1 MERTPCEIGEFEGQE
16 MTFSSARVERAVR
29 FPSAGQPSFILEGI
43 LHEPRRTE
51 PEQKAPVVI
60 LCHPHPVSSDMHDPL
75 ISSLAINLAENGMLA
90 LRFNFRGVGK
100 SAGQQTDGNMEPLDL
115 AGAIHFALAQP
126 GVNHAK
132 VAVIGHA
139 FGANIALTYAP
150 YDRRIRTIVA
160 VSLLLYRIPPNNQKL
175 FDGPLLF
182 ITGEDD
188 QVCPLYKL
196 QPFVEQQKGR
206 KGIKVITGARHL
218 MRGYENVAVATIMK
232 YMQTWA
238 TESGV

>member
-1 MERTPCEIGEFEGQE
+1 M
-16 MTFSSARVERAVR
+16 MFSSAQVERAVR
-29 FPSAGQPSFILEGI
+29 FPSAGQPSFSLEGI
-43 LHEPRRTE
+43 LHEPMRVGA
-51 PEQKAPVVI
+51 EQKAPVVI
-60 LCHPHPVSSDMHDPL
+60 LCHPQPVSSDMHDPL
-75 ISSLAINLAENGMLA
+75 IAALAARLAESGMFA

-126 GVNHAK
+126 GANHAK
-132 VAVIGHA
+132 VGVIGHA

-160 VSLLLYRIPPNNQKL
+160 ISLLLYRIPQHTQKY

-196 QPFVEQQKGR
+196 EPFVEQQKGP
-206 KGIKVITGARHL
+206 KGIKVIIGARHL
-218 MRGYENVAVATIMK
+218 MRGYENEAVEAIMK
-232 YMQTWA
+232 YMKTWA
-238 TESGV
+238 TMSGV